1 VVSLSDLSRVWVLA
15 EVMERDI
22 PRVRAGMAATID
34 AVSDGLPQRSG
45 IVDTVFPTLKEDT
58 RTIELRLVVDN
69 PDGALYPNALTRV
82 VLEGDPIEN
91 VLTVPASAV
100 IRLGNSARVVRVLD
114 EGRFK
119 PVPVAIGPRVGER
132 IIVEDGVEEGDRIV
146 AAAHFLIDSES
157 SLQDSVD
164 RMAATHGAYQG
175 IDHAAPA
182 QRGPERGRS
191 GESAMEVVWGEG
203 KITAIE
209 ADRRIVTL
217 DHAPVPGLGWPAMVM
232 DFRVSADVAIDDLK
246 VGDEIMFGIAQS
258 PEGRY
263 EIREVRPAG
272 HHR

>member
-1 VVSLSDLSRVWVLA
+1 MAGTIDVLSDV
-15 EVMERDI
+15 
-22 PRVRAGMAATID
+22 
-34 AVSDGLPQRSG
+34 LPQRSG

-100 IRLGNSARVVRVLD
+100 IQLGESARVVRILD

-119 PVPVAIGPRVGER
+119 PVPVTIGPRVGER
-132 IIVEDGVEEGDRIV
+132 IIVENGVEEGDRIV

-157 SLQDSVD
+157 SLQAGVD
-164 RMAATHGAYQG
+164 RLAASHGAHQG
-175 IDHAAPA
+175 MDHAAPA
-182 QRGPERGRS
+182 QRGPERGS
-191 GESAMEVVWGEG
+191 SGETAPEENAPGESAMEGGLVWGEG
-203 KITAIE
+203 KIAAIE
-209 ADRRIVTL
+209 GDRRIVTL

-246 VGDEIMFGIAQS
+246 VGDEIMFGFAQT